1 MVSKNTS
8 AYPGG
13 ITNTLVN
20 FIMWHSQRLYMYVC
34 MCIYIVLKFMLK

>member
-20 FIMWHSQRLYMYVC
+20 FITQHSQRLYIYVC
-34 MCIYIVLKFMLK
+34 VYVYILF